1 VALHY
6 SHQQPERGNA
16 KHQPKQTERNALC
29 LPAAVGAQDRL
40 SHAKLSLRKKE
51 REKEQSFPFLS
62 CPNKALS
69 AFTLLMKMLT
79 LLWHLAKTFSNWHI
93 TLYDPIQKLKVPC
106 ELQACV
112 KRLF

>member
-51 REKEQSFPFLS
+51 RERTELS
-62 CPNKALS
+62 LFVLS
-69 AFTLLMKMLT
+69 K
-79 LLWHLAKTFSNWHI
+79 
-93 TLYDPIQKLKVPC
+93 
-106 ELQACV
+106 
-112 KRLF
+112 